1 MGVIFL
7 KVLNLS
13 IVAGWLIL
21 AIVFLRAVFKS
32 VPKWIMCTLWAL
44 VGLRLL
50 FPFSLESIFSLI
62 PSAETVPQSIIY
74 SAEPE
79 IHTGFAAANTV
90 INPVVKTTF
99 APEVSSSVSPLKLL
113 TDIFGIVWITG
124 IGAML
129 IFALISYLRT
139 RKKTAASVPVADQKY
154 RVYECDDIESPFIL
168 GLLRPSIYIP
178 SGMDAHTFESVYAHE
193 SAHIKR
199 KDYIWKPLGFLLL
212 SVYWFNP
219 LMWMAYIML
228 SRDIEAACDE
238 KVIGNMDKYERA
250 AYSKAL
256 LACGKRERRISV
268 CPLSF
273 GETGVKGRVRSIL
286 NYKKPAFWIILVAL
300 TACVVLAICFLT
312 NPKTKADDTEKNIM
326 AENKVYGDD
335 EIGSR
340 AYKCTDT
347 TVINTQTGLSNDQ
360 LELRLYSDGTLGYS
374 QPIYSSHMPMGNWY
388 IENNVLI
395 TKEDFAGPKYN
406 YFDIVDG
413 KLVYRESGS
422 NGFLF
427 YNLKDGTVFE
437 EAHTISK
444 VARNYEPAFTSDT
457 QDTAAYIQNWFDFR
471 SNGNMIS
478 SFHFTGN
485 SPSERISIGLYDDD
499 TCIMDFGKAG
509 YARDGHYMFT
519 QNGLEIEAYNGY
531 LRLVFKLAWNKKD
544 ALEIYDGFKADGIV
558 FNAELSSP
566 RYEDLG
572 LYDGIMLQHYN
583 LDYAEPKP
591 QFEFTE
597 HDLYPTPEVSGK
609 AYQCIDDRLIQGDW
623 SNRLTIELYEDHSI
637 NFPQPPYSSYLVM
650 GMWYTENDL
659 VYFGDNVFKIVDGDL
674 VYVSGNGFPFYNVEE
689 GMVFKYKEDLTEKS
703 SGKRV
708 GLSVGGNIPYGH
720 EIDDSYETKPA
731 LSYEEDKEVGGK
743 TYKCTDETVLERVGT
758 SNDMLVIS
766 LYDNG
771 DMSYTQPLISSYIPF
786 DGKWSIEDGRL
797 VLRDGGYINYFDMV
811 DGNLVFVKE
820 GSSGFGF
827 FNIPDG
833 AVFTRQYDISGY

>member
-219 LMWMAYIML
+219 LMWVAYIML

-273 GETGVKGRVRSIL
+273 GETGVKGRVHSIL

-326 AENKVYGDD
+326 AENKAYGDD

-360 LELRLYSDGTLGYS
+360 LEIRLYSDGTLGYS

-395 TKEDFAGPKYN
+395 TKEVFAGPKYN

-583 LDYAEPKP
+583 LDYSTYQE
-591 QFEFTE
+591 
-597 HDLYPTPEVSGK
+597 DLYSKVAGK
-609 AYQCIDDRLIQGDW
+609 VFWCVDDRLIQNDW
-623 SNRLTIELYEDHSI
+623 SNTLILKFYEDGSVDYPMP
-637 NFPQPPYSSYLVM
+637 FYSSLIKQGY
-650 GMWYTENDL
+650 WYTDEEHI
-659 VYFGDNVFKIVDGDL
+659 YFCGLCFDYVDGNL
-674 VYVSGNGFPFYNVEE
+674 VLKDGKFRYYNVEE

-703 SGKRV
+703 SGVMKPDL
-708 GLSVGGNIPYGH
+708 GMLTIPSGH
-720 EIDDSYETKPA
+720 ETDQDFLTKAAP
-731 LSYEEDKEVGGK
+731 SYEEDKEVGGK
-743 TYKCTDETVLERVGT
+743 TYICNVDDYESRL
-758 SNDMLVIS
+758 S
-766 LYDNG
+766 LGEDSLKIYLFDNG
-771 DMSYTQPLISSYIPF
+771 DMTYSQPLYSSYLPF
-786 DGKWSIEDGRL
+786 RGKWYIEDDKL
-797 VLRDGGYINYFDMV
+797 VLKDNGLSYFDIV
-811 DGNLVFVKE
+811 DGNLVYRAAESV
-820 GSSGFGF
+820 GLMSY
-827 FNIPDG
+827 NIKDG